1 MGLFSPKTA
10 KNGGKM
16 TDNFEIRSG
25 RTENRGNWV
34 EVKSKDITIKIIDDK
49 KHPMS
54 QERMRDICINTINKI
69 KQVV

>member
-1 MGLFSPKTA
+1 MGLFSPKTVI
-10 KNGGKM
+10 KGEKM

-54 QERMRDICINTINKI
+54 QERMRNICINTINKI